1 MFEFKYVWILNS
13 KFSTLFYLKWVSKY
27 LRLFAENNFMSDN
40 NISFEKSSF
49 IEWQRWFSR
58 KTRFSPFSNKKVVS
72 WLYRYWRPISQ
83 CRHRSDDWLSPIQH
97 RSLQL
102 NTWEE
107 SFWLILKFQ
116 FLTKIHQITSLLASM
131 ISISRQE
138 YWKPNLSNTKIMLD
152 KLLLAIRY

>member
-1 MFEFKYVWILNS
+1 MRYCTYLWVKCFQRCTKEFPNIWDCSQKIISCLTTILALRNPLS
-13 KFSTLFYLKWVSKY
+13 SNGRDDSVVKQDFHHFLTKKWFLDCTVIDGPSY
-27 LRLFAENNFMSDN
+27 G
-40 NISFEKSSF
+40 
-49 IEWQRWFSR
+49 
-58 KTRFSPFSNKKVVS
+58 
-72 WLYRYWRPISQ
+72 SQ

-138 YWKPNLSNTKIMLD
+138 YRKPNLSTAKIMLD